1 MPFIQNN
8 ENDIKEML
16 EKIGVE
22 KFEDLLDSIPEEFRT
37 GNKFNIGKALSEPEV
52 WKHLYNTATKNKN
65 SDDNIS
71 FLGGGIYDHYVP
83 AAVDQIASR
92 SEFYTAYTPY
102 QAEVSQGT
110 LIMMYEYQTL
120 INRLTGMEVTNDS
133 MYDGATAMA
142 EAAHMARVINGKHNI
157 VISETVNP
165 LYIEVVKT
173 YSHGLNIP
181 IRIAPSKD
189 GKTDIDA
196 IVSLIDNETAAVI
209 AQNPNFF
216 GIIENMEKLSETV
229 HEKDT
234 LFIAAYDPIS
244 LAILKTPGEYNADIA
259 VGEGQALGNP
269 QSFGGPLLGLFST
282 KRKFIRQVPGRI
294 VGATKDA
301 NGNTGYVMTLQTRE
315 QHIKRDRATSNI
327 CTNEGLCMTRAAIYL
342 ELLGE
347 EGLKTAAETSTK
359 NSHYLFDKLLSVNGI
374 EAAFPNTPFFKE
386 FVIKLPIEAKTII
399 NKLENRGIFAGI
411 NLGKFRKEWAKMLL
425 IAVTETKTKDE
436 MDYFVSEIKKII

>member
-16 EKIGVE
+16 QKIGVE
-22 KFEDLLDSIPEEFRT
+22 NFEELLDSIPKDLRT

-52 WKHLYNTATKNKN
+52 WKHLYKTAAKNRNT
-65 SDDNIS
+65 DDNIS
-71 FLGGGIYDHYVP
+71 FIGAGIYDHYVP

-110 LIMMYEYQTL
+110 LIVMYEYQTL

-157 VISETVNP
+157 IISETVNP
-165 LYIEVVKT
+165 QYIEVVKT

-181 IRIAPSKD
+181 IKIIPSKN

-196 IVSLIDNETAAVI
+196 IGSLIDDETSAVI
-209 AQNPNFF
+209 VQSPNFF
-216 GIIENMEKLSETV
+216 GIVEDMQQISRLV
-229 HEKDT
+229 HSKDL
-234 LFIAAYDPIS
+234 LFISAYDPIS
-244 LAILKTPGEYNADIA
+244 LAILETPGDYDADIA
-259 VGEGQALGNP
+259 VAEGQVLGNY
-269 QSFGGPLLGLFST
+269 QAFGGPLLGLFST
-282 KRKFIRQVPGRI
+282 KKKYIRQMPGRI
-294 VGATKDA
+294 VGATEDK

-327 CTNEGLCMTRAAIYL
+327 CSNEGLCMTRAAVYL

-347 EGLKTAAETSTK
+347 EGLKAVAETSLK
-359 NSHYLFDKLLSVNGI
+359 NSHYLFDRLISMDGI
-374 EAAFPNTPFFKE
+374 KPAFPDTPFFKE
-386 FVIKLPIEAKTII
+386 FTVKLPTDAHSIIKKLEAK
-399 NKLENRGIFAGI
+399 GIYAGVD
-411 NLGKFRKEWAKMLL
+411 LGRFKEEWSDLLL

-436 MDYFVSEIKKII
+436 LDYFVSEIKNVI